1 MDGLATA
8 GLENFSGSE
17 LLYEFA
23 SAPGQAY
30 SAANIATDRD
40 LILAEYYNAGYQ
52 NAAFDWRV
60 EPTDDAYRVTVYY
73 EIDEGGADT
82 PAQAHRHRRAA
93 HAAGNRR
100 AAHRARRGHSVV
112 ATEMFET
119 QRNLYDLGI
128 FSKVDVALQNPG
140 GAEDAKNVLLQ
151 VEEARR
157 WAVGFGGGAEFA
169 RIGRNTAELTNP
181 VGNAVFSPRAT
192 LELTRLNMLGK
203 AHMMSFRTRFSALQ
217 QRGLFTYQAPR
228 WFDSDAGRSR
238 SAACSTLPATSTP
251 LPAGGSRGR
260 CNSPSNSTAPRPCFT
275 ATPTGGR
282 RSTRIRCTSSRCWC
296 R

>member
-1 MDGLATA
+1 MQRTRP
-8 GLENFSGSE
+8 EIVE
-17 LLYEFA
+17 RR
-23 SAPGQAY
+23 
-30 SAANIATDRD
+30 IA
-40 LILAEYYNAGYQ
+40 L
-52 NAAFDWRV
+52 V
-60 EPTDDAYRVTVYY
+60 
-73 EIDEGGADT
+73 ADT
-82 PAQAHRHRRAA
+82 PLSQ
-93 HAAGNRR
+93 
-100 AAHRARRGHSVV
+100 
-112 ATEMFET
+112 TEMFET

-228 WFDSDAGRSR
+228 WFDSDRWALTLSGLFDTSRNVNTFTGRRIEGALQFTQQLNRATTVLYRYAYRRTAIDENTLHIEPLLVPADFAARAGRAAVGHLHPGPPRQSR
-238 SAACSTLPATSTP
+238 RFDQGNIQHARFESGFRPVGLAARFFFALLCRTARITVSAAAPSWPA
-251 LPAGGSRGR
+251 RF
-260 CNSPSNSTAPRPCFT
+260 NSA
-275 ATPTGGR
+275 
-282 RSTRIRCTSSRCWC
+282 
-296 R
+296 